1 MTEVKASAW
10 LLLSKPGVVQE
21 MQSDPT
27 SKYWDMCY
35 EVVPMLVR
43 REMMHRNLPLSLEG
57 DLVQQVMLAVL
68 TGLPSFREE
77 CRFTTWLAQIAVRK
91 VIDRQ
96 RYDIRNRTRSTS
108 LEELE
113 EVDGE
118 AAWQEI
124 AVPRTVEDDVLTY
137 ERVQEVMT
145 KLRDFL
151 AERKDAVRDE
161 KILNWA
167 LIDDC
172 DYSEIALELA
182 VERWVV
188 RYIVYAARRY
198 LKEQLPSDR

>member
-1 MTEVKASAW
+1 MTEAKASTW

-21 MQSDPT
+21 MQSDPA

-43 REMMHRNLPLSLEG
+43 REMMHRNLPLSLEE

-68 TGLPSFREE
+68 SGLPSFREE

-113 EVDGE
+113 EVDE
-118 AAWQEI
+118 AARQEI

-137 ERVQEVMT
+137 ERVKEAMT

-151 AERKDAVRDE
+151 AERRDAVRDE

-167 LIDDC
+167 LIDDR
-172 DYSEIALELA
+172 DYSEIALELG

-198 LKEQLPSDR
+198 LKEQLSDG

>member
-1 MTEVKASAW
+1 MTEVKVSAW
-10 LLLSKPGVVQE
+10 LLLSKLGVVQE
-21 MQSDPT
+21 MQNDPT

-35 EVVPMLVR
+35 EVVPVFVR
-43 REMMHRNLPLSLEG
+43 REMMRRNLPLSLEE

-68 TGLPSFREE
+68 TGLASFREE
-77 CRFTTWLAQIAVRK
+77 CRFTTWLAQIVVRK

-113 EVDGE
+113 EVDE
-118 AAWQEI
+118 AARQEI

-137 ERVQEVMT
+137 ERVEEAMT

-151 AERKDAVRDE
+151 AERRDAVRDE

-167 LIDDC
+167 LIDDR
-172 DYSEIALELA
+172 DYLEIALELG

-198 LKEQLPSDR
+198 LKEQLSDG